1 MEEYMVAAHL
11 IVSKAGPGSIAEAAA
26 CALPIMLFDFLP
38 GQEEA
43 NVDFVRDQ
51 GMGGYEEVCPLP
63 TPIPPTLPPSQLPPR
78 PSSAQPASPSS
89 LITGVK
95 STTDPRQGCAQG
107 RGMAGGRKNH

>member
-1 MEEYMVAAHL
+1 MLIRVLGFVRNVEEYMVAAHL

-51 GMGGYEEVCPLP
+51 GMGDYEEVGSPHLN
-63 TPIPPTLPPSQLPPR
+63 TPSDSTHPPTLPHKK
-78 PSSAQPASPSS
+78 
-89 LITGVK
+89 V
-95 STTDPRQGCAQG
+95 
-107 RGMAGGRKNH
+107 GRK